1 MNYLGKGLLIGYKTY
16 KKDNADKHIYYVLN
30 GNKDDKNGLYND
42 LEFITIIQDE
52 QTIVE
57 LKPQIVTFEIASQ
70 NFGGKI
76 TQRFLNIQSQ
86 KEGK

>member
-1 MNYLGKGLLIGYKTY
+1 MC
-16 KKDNADKHIYYVLN
+16 
-30 GNKDDKNGLYND
+30 LYND

-70 NFGGKI
+70 TFAGQTKN
-76 TQRFLNIQSQ
+76 RFLNIQSQ

>member
-52 QTIVE
+52 QTIAE
-57 LKPQIVTFEIASQ
+57 LRPQIVTFEIASQ
-70 NFGGKI
+70 TFGGQ
-76 TQRFLNIQSQ
+76 TRNRFLNIRAE